1 MRRALLF
8 GLGCAVAGLIAGE
21 RLEHRSLGALTA
33 RLDTLAAL
41 VQRPAE
47 MRMPMPLRCAAASET
62 IRAELPETKEA
73 PRAPNHDDAREPI
86 PSAEAQAALDRGL
99 RLVDDARQRR
109 RWGDAE
115 RHSLHAVLGQ
125 LDPAGRDTVMRQLVV
140 ALNAGQIVSDPPGTL
155 F

>member
-1 MRRALLF
+1 MRRAILF

-21 RLEHRSLGALTA
+21 WLERRSFGALAA
-33 RLDTLAAL
+33 RLDTLTTL
-41 VQRPAE
+41 VQRPAAA
-47 MRMPMPLRCAAASET
+47 RMPMPLRCAAAEP
-62 IRAELPETKEA
+62 IRAELPKVEEA
-73 PRAPNHDDAREPI
+73 LGEPDRDEPRQPL

-109 RWGDAE
+109 TWGDTE
-115 RHSLHAVLGQ
+115 RHSLHALLGQ

-140 ALNAGQIVSDPPGTL
+140 ALNAGQIVSDLPGTP